1 MDSDSKTTGSVGSL
15 LSTLLNEITALV
27 RGEAELAKA
36 EMSEKTHQ
44 AMAGVAAIALAGAVL
59 LGGFLTLLA
68 AVVLLLNEVLP
79 PETSPWISAVIVGA
93 VVTLIGALMLKA
105 GLSKVSVQGL
115 MPNRTI
121 NSLRNDKALSKEHQ
135 RHVKEEVK

>member
-105 GLSKVSVQGL
+105 GLSKVSAQGL